1 MIPALAWHLPAL
13 QVVVAL
19 LCAPLCVILRSG
31 RVAQATASLGAL
43 ACLAIAALLLAETS
57 VEGARSYA
65 LGGWAAP
72 WGIEYRVDFLSAF
85 VLVIVTVVAV
95 VVIPLTRASVER
107 EVRPERQHFFY
118 ALLMLSLAG
127 MTGIVITGDLF
138 NLFVFLEI
146 ASLSSYVLVAFGPG
160 GRAKLAAFRYLVAGT
175 VGATFVL
182 IGIGLLYAAT
192 GTLNMA
198 DIAGRLPQ
206 VGDRAAVKSAFAFLV
221 IGIAIKMALFP
232 LHAWLPGAY
241 ACAPSVVGAFLAG
254 SSTKVAVYALVRV
267 VFGVFGA
274 DYAFARLSVDWVLL
288 PCAALGVI
296 VGGVAALY
304 QNDLKRMFAW
314 SSVAQVA
321 YMVLGAA
328 LASAAGL
335 SAALV
340 HVMNHALMKT
350 AIFLALG
357 GIVLRTGA
365 LSVDAL
371 AGMGRRMPLTL
382 AGLLVGCLGLVGVPG
397 SAGFISKWYLLEA
410 ALERDAWVLVV
421 VIVAGSLLTVLYAGR
436 IVEAAWLRKP
446 RADAP
451 PAPRMEEAPA
461 GLLVALWLLAGASLW
476 LGIDTGLS
484 LGVAER
490 AALELLEASAARW
503 R

>member
-1 MIPALAWHLPAL
+1 MIPVVSDHLPAL
-13 QVVVAL
+13 QVVVPL
-19 LCAPLCVILRSG
+19 ICAPLCVLLRPG
-31 RVAQATASLGAL
+31 RAAQAAAALGAL
-43 ACLAIAALLLAETS
+43 ASLGIASLLLVETS
-57 VEGARSYA
+57 MHGARSYA

-72 WGIEYRVDFLSAF
+72 WGIEYRIDLLSAF
-85 VLVIVTVVAV
+85 VLVIVTAVAAV
-95 VVIPLTRASVER
+95 VFPLTRASVER
-107 EVRPERQHFFY
+107 EVEAERRHLFY
-118 ALLMLSLAG
+118 ALLMLCLAG

-160 GRAKLAAFRYLVAGT
+160 GRAKLAALRYLVAGT

-182 IGIGLLYAAT
+182 IGIGLLYATT
-192 GTLNMA
+192 GSLNMA
-198 DIAGRLPQ
+198 DIANRLPE
-206 VGDRAAVKSAFAFLV
+206 VGGRAAVKSAFAFLV

-241 ACAPSVVGAFLAG
+241 GCAPSVVGAFLAG

-288 PCAALGVI
+288 PCAALGVLA
-296 VGGVAALY
+296 GGVAALY
-304 QNDLKRMFAW
+304 QNDVRRMFAW

-321 YMVLGAA
+321 YMALGAA

-340 HVMNHALMKT
+340 HMMNHALMKS

-357 GIVLRTGA
+357 GIVLRSGA
-365 LSVDAL
+365 LSLDAL
-371 AGMGRRMPLTL
+371 AGIGRRMPLTL
-382 AGLLVGCLGLVGVPG
+382 AGLVVASLGLVGVPF
-397 SAGFISKWYLLEA
+397 SAGFISKWYLLRA
-410 ALERDAWVLVV
+410 ALERDAWLLVV

-446 RADAP
+446 RSGAL
-451 PAPRMEEAPA
+451 PAHPIEAPL
-461 GLLVALWLLAGASLW
+461 GVLGALWLLVGASLW
-476 LGIDTGLS
+476 LGVDTSLS
-484 LGVAER
+484 VGIAER
-490 AALELLEASAARW
+490 AAAELLQASAARW

>member
-1 MIPALAWHLPAL
+1 MIPVVSDHLPAL
-13 QVVVAL
+13 QVVVPL
-19 LCAPLCVILRSG
+19 ICAPLCVFLRSG
-31 RVAQATASLGAL
+31 RAAQAAAGLGAL
-43 ACLAIAALLLAETS
+43 ACLGIASLLLVETS
-57 VEGARSYA
+57 RHGARSYA

-72 WGIEYRVDFLSAF
+72 WGIEYRVDLLSAF
-85 VLVIVTVVAV
+85 VLVIVTAVAAV
-95 VVIPLTRASVER
+95 VFPLTRASVER
-107 EVRPERQHFFY
+107 EVEAERRHLFY
-118 ALLMLSLAG
+118 ALLMLCLAG
-127 MTGIVITGDLF
+127 MTGIAITGDLF

-160 GRAKLAAFRYLVAGT
+160 GRAKLAALRYLVAGT

-182 IGIGLLYAAT
+182 IGIGLLYATT

-198 DIAGRLPQ
+198 DIANRLPE
-206 VGDRAAVKSAFAFLV
+206 VGARAAVKSAFAFLV
-221 IGIAIKMALFP
+221 IGLAIKMALFP

-241 ACAPSVVGAFLAG
+241 GCAPSVVGAFLAG

-288 PCAALGVI
+288 PCAALGVLA
-296 VGGVAALY
+296 GGVAALY
-304 QNDLKRMFAW
+304 QNDVRRMFAW

-321 YMVLGAA
+321 YMALGAA

-340 HVMNHALMKT
+340 HMMNHALMKS

-357 GIVLRTGA
+357 GIVLRSGA
-365 LSVDAL
+365 LSMDAL
-371 AGMGRRMPLTL
+371 AGIGRRMPLTV
-382 AGLLVGCLGLVGVPG
+382 AGLVVASLGLVGVPF
-397 SAGFISKWYLLEA
+397 SAGFISKWYLIRA
-410 ALERDAWVLVV
+410 ALERDAWLLVV

-446 RADAP
+446 PSGALPAP
-451 PAPRMEEAPA
+451 PIEAPL
-461 GLLVALWLLAGASLW
+461 GVLGALWLLVGASLW
-476 LGIDTGLS
+476 LGIDTSLS
-484 LGVAER
+484 VGIAER
-490 AALELLEASAARW
+490 AAAELLEASAARW

>member
-1 MIPALAWHLPAL
+1 MIPVVSDHLPAL
-13 QVVVAL
+13 QVVVPL
-19 LCAPLCVILRSG
+19 ICAPLCVFLRSG
-31 RVAQATASLGAL
+31 RAAQAAAGLGAL
-43 ACLAIAALLLAETS
+43 ACLGIASLLLVETS
-57 VEGARSYA
+57 RHGARSYA

-72 WGIEYRVDFLSAF
+72 WGIEYRVDLLSAF
-85 VLVIVTVVAV
+85 VLVIVTAVAAV
-95 VVIPLTRASVER
+95 VFPLTRASVER
-107 EVRPERQHFFY
+107 EVEAERRHLFY
-118 ALLMLSLAG
+118 ALLMLCLAG
-127 MTGIVITGDLF
+127 MTGIAITGDLF

-160 GRAKLAAFRYLVAGT
+160 GRAKLAALRYLVAGT

-182 IGIGLLYAAT
+182 IGIGLLYATT

-198 DIAGRLPQ
+198 DIANRLPE
-206 VGDRAAVKSAFAFLV
+206 VGARAAVKSAFAFLV
-221 IGIAIKMALFP
+221 IGLAIKMALFP

-241 ACAPSVVGAFLAG
+241 GCAPSVVGAFLAG

-288 PCAALGVI
+288 PCAALGVLA
-296 VGGVAALY
+296 GGVAALY
-304 QNDLKRMFAW
+304 QNDVRRMFAW

-321 YMVLGAA
+321 YMALGAA

-340 HVMNHALMKT
+340 HMMNHALMKS

-357 GIVLRTGA
+357 GIVLRSGA
-365 LSVDAL
+365 LSMDAL
-371 AGMGRRMPLTL
+371 AGIGRRMPLTV
-382 AGLLVGCLGLVGVPG
+382 AGLVVASLGLVGVPF
-397 SAGFISKWYLLEA
+397 SAGFISKWYLIRA
-410 ALERDAWVLVV
+410 ALERDAWLLVV

-446 RADAP
+446 PSGALPAP
-451 PAPRMEEAPA
+451 PIEAPL
-461 GLLVALWLLAGASLW
+461 GVLGALWLLVGASLW
-476 LGIDTGLS
+476 LGIDTSLS
-484 LGVAER
+484 VGIAER
-490 AALELLEASAARW
+490 AAAELFEASAARW